1 MDKYFDSTNLT
12 NIVYKWKIHLI
23 VIVGIAAILAGI
35 FSGPAFITPLYKS
48 TAILYPANINAYSEE
63 SETEQMLQIMM
74 SQEIVD
80 SMIKKFDLA
89 KHYEINPR
97 YKYFKTVLLGEYH
110 DKVSISKTPYEA
122 VQIKVEDRNPD
133 TAAMM
138 VNAIIKFYDKKVDY
152 LHKSK
157 YREVVDMYERQ
168 LARKRRILDSLK
180 NIMYKLGT
188 ENGIFEYDYQSQQI
202 MRAYLGSLGGNP
214 SKIKSKE
221 VKRLVK
227 GMQEHSGQLVEVVE
241 MIQDEAAN
249 YVDVKQDYELAQR
262 FVNSNL
268 TYSNVVSY
276 PYVPDKKS
284 YPIRWLF
291 VVGAALAAFVF
302 ALFIIFWIERKKI
315 KE

>member
-1 MDKYFDSTNLT
+1 
-12 NIVYKWKIHLI
+12 
-23 VIVGIAAILAGI
+23 
-35 FSGPAFITPLYKS
+35 
-48 TAILYPANINAYSEE
+48 
-63 SETEQMLQIMM
+63 
-74 SQEIVD
+74 
-80 SMIKKFDLA
+80 
-89 KHYEINPR
+89 
-97 YKYFKTVLLGEYH
+97 
-110 DKVSISKTPYEA
+110 
-122 VQIKVEDRNPD
+122 
-133 TAAMM
+133 MM
-138 VNAIIKFYDKKVDY
+138 VNAIIRFYDKKVDY

-202 MRAYLGSLGGNP
+202 MRAYLGSLGSNP